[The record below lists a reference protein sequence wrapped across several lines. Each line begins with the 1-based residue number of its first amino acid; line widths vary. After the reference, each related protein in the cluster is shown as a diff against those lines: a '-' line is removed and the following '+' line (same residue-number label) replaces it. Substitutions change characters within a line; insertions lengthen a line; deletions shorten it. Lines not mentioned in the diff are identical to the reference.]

1 MPRGERQDDFES
13 VTALAGLLSS
23 ISDQKEM
30 EAFLQVLLT
39 PAELHE
45 VPQRLRIMRRLLEK
59 VPQRAIAREIQGSLC
74 KVTRGSKMLKG
85 HPEISERLR
94 DFFEGHSF

>member
-1 MPRGERQDDFES
+1 MPRGERIEDKES
-13 VTALAGLLSS
+13 MATLAGLLAS

-30 EAFLQVLLT
+30 ESFLQVLLT

-59 VPQRAIAREIQGSLC
+59 VPQRTIAQEIKGSLC
-74 KVTRGSKMLKG
+74 KVTRGSKMLKN
-85 HPEISERLR
+85 HPELSQILQ
-94 DFFEGHSF
+94 DFFKNN